1 MDKCPE
7 KDDNNKFNVLIEM
20 ASIMND
26 LHFSV
31 NTQVD
36 IIIDFIAK
44 KEISDKE
51 LQNTLFKTIV
61 KQFNNRVVVSAY
73 MG

>member
-1 MDKCPE
+1 
-7 KDDNNKFNVLIEM
+7 M

-26 LHFSV
+26 LHFSA

-36 IIIDFIAK
+36 IIIDLIAK
-44 KEISDKE
+44 KEISDKD

-61 KQFNNRVVVSAY
+61 KQFNNREIEIGRASCRERV
-73 MG
+73 